1 MVSVQIDKKQLQG
14 RHYGE
19 MRKYFKI
26 LPDISFDSRFQLI
39 ALSSLL
45 LFSSARY

>member
-1 MVSVQIDKKQLQG
+1 MVSVKIDKKKLQG

-19 MRKYFKI
+19 VRKYFKI

-45 LFSSARY
+45 LLLSACY